1 MSRSLV
7 PVLTPHGSLRLDG
20 LDDEFVLERAL
31 ADRLEKSF
39 GRGLAM
45 AFCNSARGHRQ
56 REFRGRHLHAADDL
70 ALLRQ

>member
-31 ADRLEKSF
+31 ADRLENSF
-39 GRGLAM
+39 GRGA
-45 AFCNSARGHRQ
+45 GH
-56 REFRGRHLHAADDL
+56 G
-70 ALLRQ
+70 LLQLGAGSSST